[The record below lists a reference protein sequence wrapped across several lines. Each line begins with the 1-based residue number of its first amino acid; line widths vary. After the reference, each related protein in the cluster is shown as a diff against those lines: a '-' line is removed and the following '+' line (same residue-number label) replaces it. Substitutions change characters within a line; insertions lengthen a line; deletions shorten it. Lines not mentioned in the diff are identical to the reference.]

1 MEVDFL
7 QQYVP
12 ETAELQQSDVLS
24 TRIQLQDY
32 YKASF
37 NDIATN
43 PGTVI
48 GDLIVTPQSYLLEAF
63 NQGLGRVLSDLL
75 LDNVSEGKIFNCE
88 FVESYLNNFISKD
101 LLNKPSSG
109 VLRLVFSEN
118 KQYILDRGTQFRLGD
133 HIFSIYLPND
143 GDFYCLQSDQ
153 SLIEGQNGDILKD
166 TGSSSWFCDVPVIG
180 NTSEVSILAGS
191 QAEISTIIP
200 ELQQIYALDEFYS
213 GIQQISLENL
223 AKLAQTTSYSASLNT
238 RAGTVMYVNKFCP
251 FVNSVFPARDGD
263 RELLRTYRNGYGVA
277 SGCMDVYVRSQS
289 YQFTEVQQV
298 KLVLDQTG
306 EWLEGDWN
314 YVGQPYHLESI
325 THPGIDLLDLE
336 DREIISSSDPSLGL
350 GALAAYTKNEKL
362 YIRLK
367 NLKDSQDVSL
377 FNLQV
382 DEDTG
387 ASYTYVTV
395 TYQTDPMFR
404 PIQQVLENIDYNPI
418 NTSIMVRGFIPIII
432 KDFKIIYVRKPGV
445 IPDLQY
451 AQDQIKIYLGKIG
464 APTQYST
471 AEVARIMNEAGVLYI
486 KDVQVDAYVQWS
498 IGDKIQD
505 YQGNQVW
512 TLTTEIRSDDE
523 LRVQYPNP
531 DQILSATDMYAC
543 TPRILRYFVL
553 EDAIK
558 FKEVRDV

>member
-24 TRIQLQDY
+24 TRMQLQDY

-37 NDIATN
+37 NDLATN

-48 GDLIVTPQSYLLEAF
+48 GDLIVTPQAYLLEAF

-88 FVESYLNNFISKD
+88 FVESYLNNFVSKD

-118 KQYILDRGTQFRLGD
+118 KQYILDRSTQFRLGD

-143 GDFYCLQSDQ
+143 GDFYCLQADQ
-153 SLIEGQNGDILKD
+153 SLIEGQNGDVLKD
-166 TGSSSWFCDVPVIG
+166 TGSSSWFCDIPVIG
-180 NTSEVSILAGS
+180 NTGEVSISAGS
-191 QAEISTIIP
+191 TAEISTIIP
-200 ELQQIYALDEFYS
+200 ELQQIYALDEFYG
-213 GIQQISLENL
+213 GIQQLSLENL
-223 AKLAQTTSYSASLNT
+223 AKLAQTTAYSASLNT

-251 FVNSVFPARDGD
+251 FVNSVFPVRDGD
-263 RELLRTYRNGYGVA
+263 RELLRTYRNGYGIA

-298 KLVLDQTG
+298 KLVLDDTG
-306 EWLEGDWN
+306 EWLEGEWN
-314 YVGQPYHLESI
+314 YTGQPYHLESI
-325 THPGIDLLDLE
+325 THPGIDLIDLE

-367 NLKDSQDVSL
+367 NLKDSQGVSL
-377 FNLQV
+377 FNLQI

-387 ASYTYVTV
+387 DSYTYVTV

-404 PIQQVLENIDYNPI
+404 PIQQVLENIDYKPI

-486 KDVQVDAYVQWS
+486 KDIQVDAYVQWS

-505 YQGNQVW
+505 YQGNEVQ
-512 TLTTEIRSDDE
+512 TLVTEIKSDDE

-531 DQILSATDMYAC
+531 DQTLSATDMYAC